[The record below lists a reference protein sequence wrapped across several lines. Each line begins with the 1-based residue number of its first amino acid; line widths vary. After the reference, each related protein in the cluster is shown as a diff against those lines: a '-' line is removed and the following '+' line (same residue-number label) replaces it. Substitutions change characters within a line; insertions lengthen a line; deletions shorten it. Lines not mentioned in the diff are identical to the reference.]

1 MNVSLPRFSPNPGC
15 YLSPCLMLLRLF
27 VCLFVLPTRLM
38 RLPIMAAVVVSRW
51 LVGCLSSVFSALVS
65 ELQLQGRWAS
75 HSNLPHFRKEAKVA
89 QELYFITQ

>member
-1 MNVSLPRFSPNPGC
+1 
-15 YLSPCLMLLRLF
+15 
-27 VCLFVLPTRLM
+27 
-38 RLPIMAAVVVSRW
+38 MAAVVVSRW